1 MKPGQRWVR
10 EVLELPADWR
20 DGHEAY
26 LPFSV
31 KGFRSHEVWPSVFRI
46 LTSGT
51 DRLVKG
57 IDRAFDGSAQR
68 ATAQSIAE
76 TLSEDGRVFVG
87 FDDTATQTV
96 LADLLLCCCVGAAD
110 RDKPIQHVVPTHR
123 EAMRLESPDI
133 KKRVRDVPLLV
144 AEMLRDPDFRAGSS
158 STEDAL
164 LSAFS
169 QGKGWEAARYRPEGG
184 GNPTDPCAEL
194 DQLLT
199 IRMAQKVRGPLQPPQ
214 PVTPSSSE
222 RLIATKAWDV
232 FAEDINLF
240 MASYAGQIPRRAFI
254 SALESCLAV
263 GLSGL
268 LAGTVQALVHWRE
281 HGKVP
286 EHTDQRPFPL
296 LANCSSETI
305 PALRWQAEASFSE
318 FWSQVRDVPVILMT
332 ISLLEHA
339 VAELKLGNWQA
350 WSPTRRLGMLGD
362 LLRGGSRES
371 EAVLCFMRE
380 KVKEIETANAQEDRE
395 PIVPLETARDD
406 NPVTR
411 LAEGLVS
418 LDDQADVKLRRL
430 VLSAFGSYRPSGLA
444 TKRDA
449 TVSRGM
455 GVTKVPRQQ
464 IVLASSVLDY
474 LVHLFVASF
483 PGKPGAR
490 GQTFTQFLEWARDRY
505 GIHVDQ
511 QSAGNEGSSDLTADN
526 RLALERRMCDL
537 GFLESVNDAEE
548 MKIVRGR
555 FSPRSL
561 Q

>member
-10 EVLELPADWR
+10 DVLHLPADWR
-20 DGHEAY
+20 DGHETY

-46 LTSGT
+46 LASGT

-57 IDRAFDGSAQR
+57 IDRAFDGNAQR
-68 ATAQSIAE
+68 ATAQGIAE
-76 TLSEDGRVFVG
+76 TLSEDGQVFVG
-87 FDDTATQTV
+87 FDDAATRTV

-123 EAMRLESPDI
+123 ESMWLESPDT
-133 KKRVRDVPLLV
+133 KRRVRDVPLLV
-144 AEMLRDPDFRAGSS
+144 AEMLRDPDFRAGSRP
-158 STEDAL
+158 TEDAL

-169 QGKGWEAARYRPEGG
+169 QGKEATRDRLEGG

-199 IRMAQKVRGPLQPPQ
+199 IRMAQKVRGPLRSPQ
-214 PVTPSSSE
+214 SSTPAPSE

-240 MASYAGQIPRRAFI
+240 VASYAGQIPRRTFI

-281 HGKVP
+281 HGKAP

-296 LANCSSETI
+296 LANCSSETV

-318 FWSQVRDVPVILMT
+318 FWSQVRDVPAILMT

-339 VAELKLGNWQA
+339 VAVLKLGNWQA
-350 WSPTRRLGMLGD
+350 WSPARRLGMLGD
-362 LLRGGSRES
+362 LLRGHSRES
-371 EAVLCFMRE
+371 EAVLCFMRG
-380 KVKEIETANAQEDRE
+380 KIKEIETANARGDSESV
-395 PIVPLETARDD
+395 VPLGTAGDD

-430 VLSAFGSYRPSGLA
+430 VLSAFGAYQPSGLA

-449 TVSRGM
+449 TVSRDM

-464 IVLASSVLDY
+464 VVLASSVLDY
-474 LVHLFVASF
+474 LVHLFAAPF
-483 PGKPGAR
+483 PGKPGTR
-490 GQTFTQFLEWARDRY
+490 GQTLTQFLAWIRDRY

-537 GFLESVNDAEE
+537 GFLGSVHDAEE
-548 MKIVRGR
+548 MKVVRGR